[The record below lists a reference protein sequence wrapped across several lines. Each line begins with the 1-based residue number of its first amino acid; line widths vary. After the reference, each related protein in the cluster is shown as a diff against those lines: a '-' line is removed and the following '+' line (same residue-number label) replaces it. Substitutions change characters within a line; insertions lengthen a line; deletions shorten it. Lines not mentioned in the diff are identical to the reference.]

1 MINKALSFLKD
12 QVNASLRLRAGEL
25 PTEERV
31 VMSNIVDVDQNDQ
44 MGLPINKI
52 VLSLISLEEERVLK
66 SQDNYIRTPDGRTQI
81 ANPEIKLNLY
91 ILFAAHFSN
100 SNYDEALKF
109 LGWVISYFQANSVFD
124 STTHA
129 ALDPD
134 VRRIVLEL
142 YTLPME
148 QQSQLWQSLGGK
160 FLPSVMYKVRL
171 LAFNEQMSSREITGI
186 TEADRSLS
194 GANR

>member
-1 MINKALSFLKD
+1 MINKGLSFLKD
-12 QVNASLRLRAGEL
+12 QVNAYLRLRSNESL
-25 PTEERV
+25 TDERV
-31 VMSNIVDVDQNDQ
+31 VMSNIVDVDQSDQ

-66 SQDNYIRTPDGRTQI
+66 SQDHYVRTTDGRTQVV
-81 ANPEIKLNLY
+81 NPEIKLNLY
-91 ILFAAHFSN
+91 VLFAAHFSN

-124 STTHA
+124 STSFPS
-129 ALDPD
+129 LDPD
-134 VRRIVLEL
+134 IRRLVLEL

-171 LAFNEQMSSREITGI
+171 LAFNEQMATGEITSI
-186 TEADRSLS
+186 SQADRSLS
-194 GANR
+194 GASQ

>member
-1 MINKALSFLKD
+1 
-12 QVNASLRLRAGEL
+12 
-25 PTEERV
+25 
-31 VMSNIVDVDQNDQ
+31 MSNIVDVDQNDQ